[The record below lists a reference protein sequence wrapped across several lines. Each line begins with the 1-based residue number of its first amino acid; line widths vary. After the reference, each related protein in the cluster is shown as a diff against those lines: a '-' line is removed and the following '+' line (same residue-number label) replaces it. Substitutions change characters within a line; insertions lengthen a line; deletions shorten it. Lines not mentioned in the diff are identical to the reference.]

1 MDWLTGRNLDF
12 AALSV
17 LCVALGGILKTV
29 LDNWLARRSQDLER
43 NKLEIGSD
51 ETMRREM
58 AIQNAALQTRVDL
71 LMATVDSWQGR
82 FYDLQLK
89 LGLMEPDVGRL
100 ILRVTELENVNC
112 ALTIERTALQARISI
127 LEGERL
133 GLLNRITVLEQQL
146 RVLGSSPEV
155 K

>member
-51 ETMRREM
+51 ETLRREM
-58 AIQNAALQTRVDL
+58 AIHNAALQTRVDL

-89 LGLMEPDVGRL
+89 LGLIEPEVGRL
-100 ILRVTELENVNC
+100 ILRVIELEKANC
-112 ALTIERTALQARISI
+112 VLTIERTALQARIST

-133 GLLNRITVLEQQL
+133 GLLDRITVLEQQL
-146 RVLGSSPEV
+146 RVLGASPEV